1 MTTEFRA
8 EEQDDKKIIRG
19 HFIVFNQM
27 TNLYGDV
34 WEEIA
39 PEAITDLSNVRALYN
54 HNMDIVLGTAE
65 NNTAVFR
72 KIPTGIVGDIEI
84 NEEDPDAMG
93 AYARVKRGDIKG
105 SSFGFYPM
113 KEEHRSE
120 DGKEIFRVNEMEL
133 IEVSPCVFP
142 AYPQT
147 AINARK
153 KDLEK
158 IHTRELL
165 VKKKNLLQ
173 KLKGEKENE

>member
-8 EEQDDKKIIRG
+8 EEKDDRKIIRG

-39 PEAITDLSNVRALYN
+39 PEAITDLSKVRALYN
-54 HNMDIVLGTAE
+54 HNMDIVLGTVE
-65 NNTAVFR
+65 NNTATFR
-72 KIPTGIVGDIEI
+72 KEPTGVVGEIEI
-84 NEEDPDAMG
+84 NEHDPDAMG
-93 AYARVKRGDIKG
+93 AYARVKRGDVKG
-105 SSFGFYPM
+105 SSFGFYPT
-113 KEEHRSE
+113 KEEHRTE
-120 DGKEIFRVNEMEL
+120 DGKEIFRVTGMEL

-147 AINARK
+147 AINARR

-158 IHTRELL
+158 IQTREML
-165 VKKKNLLQ
+165 VKKKNILK
-173 KLKGEKENE
+173 KLKGETENE